1 MRRALAGQVR
11 QKPDRI
17 GMLIRLLCG
26 GNQRRTFSCPVS
38 LAAQSRQEAALNITD
53 IKCQRSGSAW
63 QKLCTALSGLFQK
76 AVADGKIDAR
86 CSE

>member
-11 QKPDRI
+11 Q
-17 GMLIRLLCG
+17 
-26 GNQRRTFSCPVS
+26 NQIESACSSACCAAAISAGTFSCPVS

-63 QKLCTALSGLFQK
+63 QKLCTALSGLLRK
-76 AVADGKIDAR
+76 PSLTAK
-86 CSE
+86 